1 MAKKIK
7 IIQQMDKWYPFIT
20 IISSWKYRES
30 LINKIRKLKLVRI
43 CALHYLYYIRFLKDE
58 EENEI

>member
-7 IIQQMDKWYPFIT
+7 IIQHIDKWYSSII

-30 LINKIRKLKLVRI
+30 LINKIHKLKLVKI
-43 CALHYLYYIRFLKDE
+43 SASHYLYYIRFLKDE
-58 EENEI
+58 E